1 MDKSYWDSFFESSNM
16 SVLWIIIIGV
26 LIFLVIREVLCWYF
40 KFNRMVELMEQINSK
55 LDNLSQPIKVADIQ
69 SRKHTNNNM
78 PEIKPNLEVA
88 ADKEVIKP
96 KEDKRKISDIL
107 TKEYHLSDLFSKE
120 DEKHNLE
127 R

>member
-1 MDKSYWDSFFESSNM
+1 MDKSYWDAFFDSSNLP
-16 SVLWIIIIGV
+16 VLWIIIIGV

-55 LDNLSQPIKVADIQ
+55 LDNLGHPIMPADIQ
-69 SRKHTNNNM
+69 SSKHTNNKM
-78 PEIKPNLEVA
+78 PEIKPNLEIAV
-88 ADKEVIKP
+88 DNEVIKQ

>member
-1 MDKSYWDSFFESSNM
+1 MDKSYWDAFFESSNF

-69 SRKHTNNNM
+69 SRKHTNNKM

>member
-1 MDKSYWDSFFESSNM
+1 
-16 SVLWIIIIGV
+16 
-26 LIFLVIREVLCWYF
+26 
-40 KFNRMVELMEQINSK
+40 MVELMEQINSK
-55 LDNLSQPIKVADIQ
+55 LDNLGHPIMPADIQ
-69 SRKHTNNNM
+69 SSKHTNTNNNKM
-78 PEIKPNLEVA
+78 PEIKPNLEIAV
-88 ADKEVIKP
+88 DNEIIKQ